1 LNNNLLQD
9 KIQREAVQAWI
20 NSGKRSTCEI
30 ITGLGKTITSLHALY
45 TMPKDDKVHIFL
57 AEVTDR
63 QKDLNN
69 DIEKYNKLFN
79 VNVLED
85 YNLIFST
92 YQSAYKYK
100 DKQYGLVIADEL
112 PDSLSPQYSKFYYN
126 NKYDAI
132 IGLSATIN
140 RKTEYIINNKVVT
153 KGDLLD
159 EIAPVCF
166 TYTVNQGQLDGTSR
180 KLNIY
185 IIKHELDNV
194 TKNIKAGNKF
204 KSFLQTEFQSYDYWD
219 KQFKK
224 NLFLQP
230 KEDED
235 ISKFEVIKNIK
246 IQNASN
252 RRKDLLYKLPSKVK
266 VVKKLLNNIKGKTIL
281 FGNSIDS
288 LLDITPNTVSSRKS
302 KEQNEAIREAF
313 DNNKINTIA
322 SFKKLEQGAN
332 LKELDNVILHSYY
345 SIEGK
350 IIQRAGRNRMNGDK
364 VGNLFILCTV
374 NSQEEIWL
382 SKAIQNFTEY
392 NIINC
397 ENVDDCIKQY
407 KLNETN

>member
-1 LNNNLLQD
+1 MNNNLLQD

-20 NSGKRSTCEI
+20 DSGKRGTI
-30 ITGLGKTITSLHALY
+30 AAITGIGKSFMFIHALNMTPMFTTSL
-45 TMPKDDKVHIFL
+45 FL
-57 AEVTDR
+57 AEVVDR
-63 QKDLNN
+63 EVDLMN
-69 DIEKYNKLFN
+69 DIDKYDEIFGTITLLNRI
-79 VNVLED
+79 
-85 YNLIFST
+85 LIFST
-92 YQSAYKYK
+92 YQSAYKWK
-100 DKQYGLVIADEL
+100 DKEFHLVGADEIH
-112 PDSLSPQYSKFYYN
+112 DSLTPQYSKFYYN
-126 NKYDAI
+126 NKYKEL

-140 RKTEYIINNKVVT
+140 RRTEYIINDKIVT

-159 EIAPVCF
+159 EIAPVSF

-204 KSFLQTEFQSYDYWD
+204 KSFLQTEFRSYEYWD

-235 ISKFEVIKNIK
+235 TSKFEVIKNIK

-266 VVKKLLNNIKGKTIL
+266 VVKKLLDNIKGKTIL

-364 VGNLFILCTV
+364 VGNLFILCTS